1 MRKDVLLKLVLLVM
15 LFIGMFTACDDDE
28 KVKVGN
34 PDVAFN
40 TETGEYRVK
49 VGKEVLL
56 QANGVGCHESP
67 VFLEIERENS
77 FYGYHLSVPGGAGG

>member
-49 VGKEVLL
+49 IGK
-56 QANGVGCHESP
+56 
-67 VFLEIERENS
+67 
-77 FYGYHLSVPGGAGG
+77 

>member
-40 TETGEYRVK
+40 TETGST
-49 VGKEVLL
+49 G
-56 QANGVGCHESP
+56 
-67 VFLEIERENS
+67 
-77 FYGYHLSVPGGAGG
+77 